1 MRAVVHLDLIGD
13 SARVLAWLAADPVGN
28 GVPLG
33 LLRGLIDG
41 RAVGDGPARM
51 IHVEDDG
58 GVVGMALQTDPD
70 RRLVLSS
77 MPSGALPVVA
87 TALHAAEATLPGVV
101 GPVPAAGEFALAWT
115 QLTGQRSELAM
126 AQRLYRL
133 DQVIPPVGVA
143 GAGRDA
149 RLGDLEMVC
158 SWATAMADDIG
169 LDVNDRDPR
178 LTEQITHRIQDRRL
192 RLWEVAG
199 EVVSMAGPS
208 RPAAGVVRIG
218 LVYTPRDHRRHGYA
232 AACVADESRRAFQD
246 GASACTLFTD
256 LSNPTSNG
264 VYQRIG
270 YYPVSDAEELTFL
283 D

>member
-51 IHVEDDG
+51 IHVEDGG

-70 RRLVLSS
+70 RRLVVSS

-87 TALHAAEATLPGVV
+87 TALHAAGATLPGVV
-101 GPVPAAGEFALAWT
+101 GPIPAAGEFALAWT

-126 AQRLYRL
+126 AQRLHRL
-133 DQVIPPVGVA
+133 GQVIAPVGVP
-143 GAGRDA
+143 GTGRNA
-149 RLGDLEMVC
+149 RLAEVGMIC
-158 SWATAMADDIG
+158 AWATAMADDIG

-232 AACVADESRRAFQD
+232 AACVA
-246 GASACTLFTD
+246 T
-256 LSNPTSNG
+256 
-264 VYQRIG
+264 
-270 YYPVSDAEELTFL
+270 
-283 D
+283 